1 MDPKDTHADHS
12 TARDSGL
19 LNRMKLGLFPSR
31 RHKESSSARG
41 ADASHGHDQRTQ
53 SKAVG
58 SKDTVD
64 AEHETAWSWIK
75 RNLSAKALV
84 SMFLLSLLLVEAAL
98 IIVII
103 ARVEYTQID
112 WSTYMQQ
119 VSAFMAGELDYK
131 NLHGDTGPLVYPAGF
146 LYVYSLLYVLTGG
159 GKYIL
164 LAQIIFGGIYI
175 TTLFV
180 VILLY
185 RRSQIFP
192 IWAIPLLMLS
202 RRNHSIYMLRL
213 FNDPIAMLFMFSSI
227 LALTKRQYERASI
240 WFSLALSIKMNVLLF
255 APGMAWVF
263 FFNAGLVRS
272 AMNAGLVLV
281 IQVILAAPFLYS
293 APKSYLTCAFDFSRQ
308 FLHRWTVNWRFVPED
323 LFSSSEFAM
332 GLLAL
337 HILAL
342 VLFATTVWRRHIPRH
357 YHCPRQHLKFLDFI
371 TKLVEDL
378 KDGVG
383 VKHIRI
389 EDMPD
394 DVVSPD
400 DTILIL
406 FSSNLIGIMCARSL
420 HYQFYS
426 WYCFTLP
433 YLLWRSGIDVRA
445 KLALFFLIEW
455 AWNVYPSTNV
465 SSGAL
470 LLCHLI
476 IVASL
481 VVGHPVHDALKPKAA
496 VVVDQDTVEKNKHE

>member
-1 MDPKDTHADHS
+1 M
-12 TARDSGL
+12 DSGHVPL
-19 LNRMKLGLFPSR
+19 LDIEMMKALTQESVEQTAQLLRQFERHSCRPWHCKRLGPAEPHELGLFPSR

-272 AMNAGLVLV
+272 AMNAGLVYHPSYPGSSVL
-281 IQVILAAPFLYS
+281 IFSAEILP
-293 APKSYLTCAFDFSRQ
+293 
-308 FLHRWTVNWRFVPED
+308 
-323 LFSSSEFAM
+323 
-332 GLLAL
+332 
-337 HILAL
+337 
-342 VLFATTVWRRHIPRH
+342 
-357 YHCPRQHLKFLDFI
+357 
-371 TKLVEDL
+371 
-378 KDGVG
+378 
-383 VKHIRI
+383 
-389 EDMPD
+389 DMC
-394 DVVSPD
+394 V
-400 DTILIL
+400 
-406 FSSNLIGIMCARSL
+406 
-420 HYQFYS
+420 
-426 WYCFTLP
+426 
-433 YLLWRSGIDVRA
+433 
-445 KLALFFLIEW
+445 
-455 AWNVYPSTNV
+455 
-465 SSGAL
+465 
-470 LLCHLI
+470 
-476 IVASL
+476 
-481 VVGHPVHDALKPKAA
+481 
-496 VVVDQDTVEKNKHE
+496 